1 MDEKKRILVIDD
13 EPGMVEIVRINL
25 EWEGYEVSEAS
36 NGLEGLEKT
45 LTEQPNLVILD
56 VMMPEMDGWEVLE
69 HIEAHPQTAGL
80 PVIMLTVKSD
90 ESDIIYGLEKGA
102 IEYVTKPFDPAQL
115 SEKIKLL
122 LEQSDRRSREARR
135 RRLIEQRKCLMK
147 SLGRLFSR
155 D

>member
-1 MDEKKRILVIDD
+1 MGEKKRILVVDD
-13 EPGMVEIVRINL
+13 EPGMIEILRINL

-45 LTEQPNLVILD
+45 LTERPDLVILD

-69 HIEAHPQTAGL
+69 RIETNPQTAGL
-80 PVIMLTVKSD
+80 PVIMLTVKSE

-102 IEYVTKPFDPAQL
+102 VEYVTKPFDPAQL
-115 SEKIKLL
+115 SETIRLL
-122 LEQSDRRSREARR
+122 LERSNRRSREAHRR
-135 RRLIEQRKCLMK
+135 HLIEQRKRLMK
-147 SLGRLFSR
+147 PLGRLFTR